1 MSVRRFSNVSSPK
14 NSTRRVIRP
23 WHSSLAL
30 VSLLAAC
37 APAPQTPTA
46 EGTPLPDITADPI
59 EPANRV
65 MSGVNYGLLVGVIQP
80 TGRAYRAV
88 VRPPVRKSISKFGRN
103 VTYPGRLANNLLQ
116 GRWEGAG
123 DETLRFLTNTTVGL
137 AGFFDPATK
146 WGIPKSDASFAQTFS
161 GWGWKP
167 NTFLMLPLVGPSDD
181 LHATGRGADSLANP
195 LNYQEPL
202 PLVSA
207 AINFNDMSEVSE
219 DIIRFVKTEADPYT
233 STKYVWTYASKE
245 EAPDWTKHGEID
257 PATLETFGVAT
268 IKTRDPEFASYTRER
283 SARVPTTGRNV
294 KYNLWLQDGPAP
306 LAYITPGLSSHRLS
320 PINMSLA
327 EALYQDGFSVV
338 TTTGLFHPE
347 FMEHASTVSL
357 PGYTPVDNQDLLVS
371 LTAIDRDLTDKYGE
385 RFGKRALVGCSMGA
399 FQTLYLAAREK
410 KTGSDM
416 VRFDRYVAVDTPV
429 NLFNGIGN
437 VDRFF
442 NAPMAWPAEIRQERI
457 NNTVH
462 KAAKLAQAPPDVQ
475 DTKVLPFDAIESQYM
490 VGLSFRLTLRD
501 ALYSSQ
507 SRENMGVIQTP
518 INPWKREP
526 VYRELFGYSFQDYFT
541 KFALPY
547 YKSRGVDAA
556 KFRRE
561 ADLKNFRGG
570 LQSNPKVRVIVN
582 ANDFLLGPG
591 DVSWLK
597 STVGSSRVTVFPN
610 GGHLGNVGT
619 PPVQQAVI
627 KAVSGLK

>member
-1 MSVRRFSNVSSPK
+1 M
-14 NSTRRVIRP
+14 IRP

-37 APAPQTPTA
+37 APPLQNPTSQ
-46 EGTPLPDITADPI
+46 GTPLPDITADPI

-65 MSGVNYGLLVGVIQP
+65 MSGVNYGLLVGVVQP
-80 TGRAYRAV
+80 TGRAYRTF
-88 VRPPVRKSISKFGRN
+88 VRPPVRKSIAKFGHN
-103 VTYPGRLANNLLQ
+103 VAYPGRLVNNVLQ
-116 GRWEGAG
+116 GRWKGAG
-123 DETLRFLTNTTVGL
+123 DESVRFLTNTTVGL

-167 NTFLMLPLVGPSDD
+167 NIFLMAPVVGPTDD
-181 LHATGRGADSLANP
+181 LHAVGRGGDTLANP
-195 LNYQEPL
+195 LSYQEPL
-202 PLVSA
+202 PYVSMGVT
-207 AINFNDMSEVSE
+207 FNDMAGVSE
-219 DIIRFVKTEADPYT
+219 DIIRFVKTEADPYS
-233 STKYVWTYASKE
+233 STKYVWTYASRE
-245 EAPDWTKHGEID
+245 EAPDWTKHDGID

-268 IKTRDPEFASYTRER
+268 IKTQDPEFASYTDER
-283 SARVPTTGRNV
+283 SVKLPSTGRKL
-294 KYNLWLQDGPAP
+294 KYNLWMQDAPAP
-306 LAYITPGLSSHRLS
+306 LVYITPGLSSHRLS

-327 EALYQDGFSVV
+327 ESLYRNGFSVV

-357 PGYTPVDNQDLLVS
+357 PGYPAVDNQDLLVS
-371 LTAIDRDLTDKYGE
+371 LTAIDRQLSDRYPGS
-385 RFGKRALVGCSMGA
+385 FGKRALIGCSMGGY
-399 FQTLYLAAREK
+399 QTLYLAAREK
-410 KTGSDM
+410 KTGTDM
-416 VRFDRYVAVDTPV
+416 LHFDRYVAVDTPV
-429 NLFNGIGN
+429 NLFHGIGN

-442 NAPMAWPAEIRQERI
+442 NAPMAWPAATRQERI
-457 NNTVH
+457 NNAVH
-462 KAAKLAQAPPDVQ
+462 KAAKLAQAPPDVV
-475 DTKVLPFDAIESQYM
+475 DTKVLPFDKIESQYM

-526 VYRELFGYSFQDYFT
+526 LYRELYSYSFQDYFT

-547 YKSRGVDAA
+547 YKARGVDAA

-561 ADLKNFRGG
+561 ADLKNFGGG
-570 LQSNPKVRVIVN
+570 LQSNPKVRAIVN

-597 STVGSSRVTVFPN
+597 STLGSSHVTVFPN

-619 PPVQQAVI
+619 APVQQAVL
-627 KAVSGLK
+627 KAVADLK